1 MCWYSIKR
9 KKCAQAPDIP
19 ILGVLLAH
27 FVMTHPNVKVV
38 SALLEAPSSISS
50 PSPVDTELRD
60 SYGMT
65 ALFHTCNHGHHR
77 YWNNIFKSLAL
88 FYY

>member
-1 MCWYSIKR
+1 MYIICIIFIFYS
-9 KKCAQAPDIP
+9 
-19 ILGVLLAH
+19 LYVLKQYEENNSLSY
-27 FVMTHPNVKVV
+27 FVMTHPTVQVV
-38 SALLEAPSSISS
+38 SALLEAPSSLSS

-77 YWNNIFKSLAL
+77 Y
-88 FYY
+88 